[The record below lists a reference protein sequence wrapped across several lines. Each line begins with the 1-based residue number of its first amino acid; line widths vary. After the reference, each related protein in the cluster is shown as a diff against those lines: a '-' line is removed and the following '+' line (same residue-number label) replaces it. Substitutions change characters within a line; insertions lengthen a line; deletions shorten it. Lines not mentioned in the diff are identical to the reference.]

1 MDVSFVYGHY
11 PLFLSVFYSA
21 SKAMYRNVMI

>member
-11 PLFLSVFYSA
+11 PLLLSVFYSA